1 MSDTVAPS
9 PDRAAPLPVGAVG
22 RIGVGWWGAVCF
34 IVSEAS
40 LFGYLLFAYLYDAVK
55 LDGNFLPAGGPSLKY
70 AFPGILLLLA
80 SSLAAWWAERAARDG
95 QQAPLQI
102 GFAAALLCG
111 VAFLVLQ
118 WLDWQSETITLRS
131 DTYGSMF
138 YVITGI
144 HAAHLVVALIG
155 LSLVELWSA
164 LGYFDARRH
173 VPVLIAAFYWH
184 FVVAAGVGVF
194 VVIYLTPFLW

>member
-1 MSDTVAPS
+1 MSDTVAPA
-9 PDRAAPLPVGAVG
+9 PDPATPLPVGGVG
-22 RIGVGWWGAVCF
+22 TIGVGWWGAVCF
-34 IVSEAS
+34 VVSEAS

-55 LDGNFLPAGGPSLKY
+55 LDGNFQPPGGLSLKY
-70 AFPGILLLLA
+70 ALPGILLLLA
-80 SSLAAWWAERAARDG
+80 SSLAAWWAERSARFG
-95 QQAPLQI
+95 RQATLQM
-102 GFAAALLCG
+102 GFAAAFLCG

-118 WLDWQSETITLRS
+118 FLDWQSQTVALRS
-131 DTYGSMF
+131 DAYGSMY

-144 HAAHLVVALIG
+144 HAAHLMVGSLGLALVG
-155 LSLVELWSA
+155 LWSA